1 MRARAE
7 PVVSYCIDFK
17 FTDGK
22 VRIAL
27 QEDEDGLTI
36 LGMHSHPQR
45 KGLGRKA
52 LQLLKEKD
60 IVGRPVNIRSRA
72 DEFWVKMR
80 AEGLVK

>member
-1 MRARAE
+1 MKHAE
-7 PVVSYCIDFK
+7 PVISYLIEFK

-27 QEDEDGLTI
+27 LEAEDGLTI
-36 LGMHSHPQR
+36 IGMRSVPQR

-60 IVGRPVNIRSRA
+60 IFGKPVNIRPKA
-72 DEFWVKMR
+72 DSFWVKMR